1 MSSILDPEVM
11 AKKQKEPTFE
21 EALQELEDI
30 TRSLESGSLTLDES
44 IQSYEKGM
52 ELRKIC
58 MKMLEKA
65 EKKLEYLEK
74 QEDETLVKRPIEE
87 ADEGDLQD
95 GLF

>member
-1 MSSILDPEVM
+1 M

-21 EALQELEDI
+21 EALDALEEI
-30 TRSLESGSLTLDES
+30 TRSLEGGSLTLDES
-44 IQSYEKGM
+44 IKAYEKGM

-74 QEDETLVKRPIEE
+74 QEDGSLEPHPIAE
-87 ADEGDLQD
+87 ADEEEIQD